1 MRNQTKSRPRV
12 QRVIMRSQYFLKNW
26 RIVCW
31 LNPTLSQE
39 DIMLKKGV
47 LSLALVIG
55 MPVYAAEHWIDVRV
69 PEQYQQQHIQGAVNI
84 PLKEIKARIVTEVPD
99 KNDTV
104 KLYCN
109 SGRQSGQAKDMLTEM
124 GYTQVTNEGGINQIA
139 LPKVENK

>member
-1 MRNQTKSRPRV
+1 MFA
-12 QRVIMRSQYFLKNW
+12 FLNSTNNSIF
-26 RIVCW
+26 RG
-31 LNPTLSQE
+31 LST
-39 DIMLKKGV
+39 
-47 LSLALVIG
+47 
-55 MPVYAAEHWIDVRV
+55 Y
-69 PEQYQQQHIQGAVNI
+69 

>member
-1 MRNQTKSRPRV
+1 
-12 QRVIMRSQYFLKNW
+12 
-26 RIVCW
+26 
-31 LNPTLSQE
+31 
-39 DIMLKKGV
+39 MLKKSV
-47 LSLALVIG
+47 LALALVIG

-104 KLYCN
+104 K
-109 SGRQSGQAKDMLTEM
+109 AKDMLTEM

>member
-1 MRNQTKSRPRV
+1 MFA
-12 QRVIMRSQYFLKNW
+12 FLNSTNSSIF
-26 RIVCW
+26 RGC
-31 LNPTLSQE
+31 QH
-39 DIMLKKGV
+39 
-47 LSLALVIG
+47 
-55 MPVYAAEHWIDVRV
+55 PV
-69 PEQYQQQHIQGAVNI
+69 
-84 PLKEIKARIVTEVPD
+84 KEIKARIVTEVPD